1 MKYLVLRGQLFLNI
15 QISLKVCVTF
25 YEKSRLISIIIK
37 INQKMEVINQRT
49 MRADRQLLVI
59 THLTQL
65 LNYVIGFGGL
75 ITPLILWLTSKDSVE
90 SMDEHGKAVLNL
102 QLSLLLYI
110 VLSIPAILLFG
121 LGIITLIGTGILGF
135 VLPIVNAVR
144 ASNGE
149 SPSYF
154 MTINFLA

>member
-1 MKYLVLRGQLFLNI
+1 
-15 QISLKVCVTF
+15 
-25 YEKSRLISIIIK
+25 
-37 INQKMEVINQRT
+37 MEVINQRT

-59 THLTQL
+59 AHLTQL

-75 ITPLILWLTSKDSVE
+75 ITPLILWLTSKNSVE
-90 SMDEHGKAVLNL
+90 SMDEHGKAILNL
-102 QLSLLLYI
+102 QLSLILYI

-121 LGIITLIGTGILGF
+121 LGILTLIGTAILGF

-154 MTINFLA
+154 MTIPFIN

>member
-1 MKYLVLRGQLFLNI
+1 
-15 QISLKVCVTF
+15 
-25 YEKSRLISIIIK
+25 
-37 INQKMEVINQRT
+37 MEVLNQTTLR
-49 MRADRQLLVI
+49 RDRQLLVI

-75 ITPLILWLTSKDSVE
+75 ITPLILWLTSKNTVDG
-90 SMDEHGKAVLNL
+90 MDEHGKAVLNL

-110 VLSIPAILLFG
+110 VLSIPAILLLG
-121 LGIITLIGTGILGF
+121 LGILTLIGAGILGF

>member
-1 MKYLVLRGQLFLNI
+1 
-15 QISLKVCVTF
+15 
-25 YEKSRLISIIIK
+25 
-37 INQKMEVINQRT
+37 MEVVNQTSMRT
-49 MRADRQLLVI
+49 DRQLLVI

-65 LNYVIGFGGL
+65 LGYVIGFGGL
-75 ITPLILWLTSKDSVE
+75 IAPLIIWLTSRNSVVG
-90 SMDEHGKAVLNL
+90 MDEHGKAIFNL
-102 QLSLLLYI
+102 QLSLILYI

-121 LGIITLIGTGILGF
+121 LGILTLIGAGILGF

-154 MTINFLA
+154 MTIPFVT